1 MVFNHS
7 HDPRSLS
14 SAVEAQAVAEKML
27 GSNLITKQTTEEGQ
41 PCGKVLFKL
50 TNDFFSHFY
59 YCAYQVLMVERL
71 YLRREL
77 YLSILL
83 DRETGGPMMVAST
96 AGGMDIEDVAEQTPQ
111 KILKVVY
118 ISKKENVILM
128 TKEIHTCCMGLA
140 GTN

>member
-1 MVFNHS
+1 
-7 HDPRSLS
+7 
-14 SAVEAQAVAEKML
+14 ML

-41 PCGKVLFKL
+41 PCHKVLLIEINKRFPP
-50 TNDFFSHFY
+50 HFY
-59 YCAYQVLMVERL
+59 YCVYQVLMVERL

-83 DRETGGPMMVAST
+83 DRETGGPMLVAST
-96 AGGMDIEDVAEQTPQ
+96 AGGMDIEEVAEKSPH
-111 KILKVVY
+111 KILKVVC
-118 ISKKENVILM
+118 ISFLCSLKKKNVTLM